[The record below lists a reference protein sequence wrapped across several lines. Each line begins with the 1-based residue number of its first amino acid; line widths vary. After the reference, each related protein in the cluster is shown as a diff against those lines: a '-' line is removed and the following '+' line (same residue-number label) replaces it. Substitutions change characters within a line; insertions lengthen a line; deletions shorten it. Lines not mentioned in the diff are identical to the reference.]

1 MSAILIDVK
10 NQVIKEV
17 EHDDTLDNIY
27 ELVDCR
33 LFDVCSIDNV
43 NSIFLDD
50 EGLLRNDVRMF
61 DYFTKDLKYRIAG
74 NGLIIGLDVET
85 GESISTTLNLDE
97 VKNNVRFV

>member
-1 MSAILIDVK
+1 VRAILIDVK

-33 LFDVCSIDNV
+33 LFDVCSIDSV

-74 NGLIIGLDVET
+74 NGLILGLDVET